1 MKKNL
6 QNDSKYNKEF
16 AKADSLFLTNK
27 RSRPFGRLLNCDS
40 FYLFK
45 FSFAVA
51 NISLIRFN
59 WFTSLAPG
67 S

>member
-16 AKADSLFLTNK
+16 AKADSLFWANK
-27 RSRPFGRLLNCDS
+27 KEPAFWLAP